1 VCEVLRRYVRLLD
14 TRQAVL
20 QHLLKEKLNDVLN
33 RGRRETNT
41 ATRSDRRIWRTRIR
55 ESKVLEIAERDRG
68 RGSVGLQP
76 GCGAALHLA

>member
-1 VCEVLRRYVRLLD
+1 MFGCSIPARPCFNIS
-14 TRQAVL
+14 
-20 QHLLKEKLNDVLN
+20 KEKLNDVLKQYAVPG
-33 RGRRETNT
+33 GRRETNT
-41 ATRSDRRIWRTRIR
+41 GTRSDRRIWRTRIR